1 MSIRIV
7 TDSSCDL
14 GIEFIKENNIELMP
28 LLVNIDG
35 EAIKDDLGQTLGY
48 KEFYNKLRNGSLPT
62 TSQVNI
68 YEFEEKFKELIQEG
82 YEVLYI
88 GLSSALSGTFN
99 SANIAR
105 SNILEENPEAKIS
118 VVDSKSVSMGV
129 GMLIKSASNMVKEG
143 KSLKEIEEWLE
154 VNKERVIHAILV
166 DDLQHLKRG
175 GRVSASTAA
184 VGSLLNIKPVLSVD
198 SNGAVAAI
206 GKVKGKK
213 KALKY
218 LVSLAKENA
227 VDIENEVLY
236 IMHGDAIEEAEAL
249 KEMILEELNFKEVKI
264 QYIGTVIGTHG
275 GPGAI
280 ATVFFADKRLD

>member
-218 LVSLAKENA
+218 LVSIAKENA